1 MKKLVIITSDLY
13 VRNYLQTDA
22 LSQIEDENCYFLAS
36 DEVTLREPLQAKAN
50 FFGFFH
56 YDAARTRNNMF
67 MTNVLMLRHQNRSR
81 TFSYRFRRMRENTW
95 KQFSAEKLAQSKTY
109 QHLSRVLPQP
119 ISHLL
124 ALQVARALKLLKLST
139 ADREN
144 IGIALLG
151 RPGIAELYGQW
162 FERAVKPSQDLENA
176 IARLKPDV
184 VIFPC
189 LAIDPPGN
197 DIVRLQKKLGYR
209 SLFLIDNWDNLSSK
223 SVFLH
228 QPDYMAVWG
237 QQSVEH
243 AWEIHGLPAERVF
256 PVGTPRFQHYFDTI
270 KTIRS
275 TGQNPESP
283 YPFPYVLYVGCAIPF
298 DELSSLKILDE
309 VLKAI
314 NQHRTEPLRVVYRP
328 HPWRQK
334 RSCPDV
340 LNLDDFSYVVL
351 DEQLKEQYYQPQ
363 RSGLF
368 QPSLAYYPKLLAN
381 AELVVGPLTTMLL
394 EAAIFRKKILAIAYD
409 DGVHLTT
416 PHNALKY
423 YRHFEGLTDMPG
435 MRFSHRKANF
445 GEDFMNWFNIAP
457 EQVDWA
463 GQSEKL
469 GYYLFQDDQSYPER
483 LKRVLDRIE
492 LIESQKS
499 VN

>member
-1 MKKLVIITSDLY
+1 
-13 VRNYLQTDA
+13 
-22 LSQIEDENCYFLAS
+22 
-36 DEVTLREPLQAKAN
+36 
-50 FFGFFH
+50 
-56 YDAARTRNNMF
+56 
-67 MTNVLMLRHQNRSR
+67 
-81 TFSYRFRRMRENTW
+81 
-95 KQFSAEKLAQSKTY
+95 
-109 QHLSRVLPQP
+109 
-119 ISHLL
+119 
-124 ALQVARALKLLKLST
+124 
-139 ADREN
+139 
-144 IGIALLG
+144 
-151 RPGIAELYGQW
+151 
-162 FERAVKPSQDLENA
+162 
-176 IARLKPDV
+176 
-184 VIFPC
+184 
-189 LAIDPPGN
+189 
-197 DIVRLQKKLGYR
+197 
-209 SLFLIDNWDNLSSK
+209 
-223 SVFLH
+223 
-228 QPDYMAVWG
+228 MAVWG